1 MPTSRSSSK
10 APSTPALEDQER
22 GPHWRTLLLP
32 DAPAAAVR
40 VGGAALHPSDDP
52 VAGAFVE
59 RDGETWYHIAH
70 VDKMRPFFMS
80 LVSSSDHWTFVSSTG
95 ALTAGR
101 RSPDF
106 GLFPYVTV
114 DKIHDARNTTGG
126 VTLLRVAQ
134 GASGDGQP
142 TWALWEPFSDRYAGL
157 YRTRRSLYKSL
168 HGDRLCFEEVN
179 DDLGL
184 TVATTWATSERYGFV
199 RRTVLTHHGDAPV
212 RVQVLDGLRNLM
224 PYGVSRPMQSERSVL
239 ADAYK
244 RNELDPASGLGM
256 ITLSAQPVDRAE
268 PSESLMATTVWQAG
282 LAPDLHLLST
292 RQLDAFRAG
301 QALRPER
308 DVRAERGAYFVHAT
322 LDLAPGDA
330 QRWMLVADIEQD
342 AADAVALIDQL
353 SDPAALQQAVLNDV
367 EAGTARLREF
377 VAAADGLQASADRMI
392 ATRQFSNTL
401 FNIMRGGVFDEGYR
415 IYRVDLI
422 AHVRT
427 HHRPLADHAFLA
439 ALPDAITVQ
448 DLRALL
454 DKQQDLDP
462 DLERLCRQYLP
473 LSFSR
478 RHGDPSRPW
487 NFFSIDLR
495 AEDGTVKRG
504 FQGNWRDLFQN
515 WEALG
520 RSFPA
525 FGEGMVATFLNAS
538 TADGYNPYRISHN
551 GIDWEVIEPDD
562 EWSYIGYWGDHQLVY
577 LLHLLELV
585 HEHEPEQLTARLNER
600 LFTYAN
606 VPYRICSYA
615 ELLADPRDTIDYD
628 HDEHDRIEAR
638 VAAVGADGKLLYTGD
653 AIARATLAEKLLVP
667 LLAKLSNFV
676 AGGGIWMNTQ
686 RPEWNDANNALVG
699 YGISMVTLHE
709 LRRYL
714 DLIQAIFADAD
725 GPVTL
730 AEEVADFTDAVAAAF
745 AGFDAE
751 APLTDATRKALLDQ
765 LGLAGEAYRSRL
777 YTNGLSGAT
786 RTAEP
791 AALLS
796 FFDDVR
802 ETVDATLRDARRE
815 EDGLANAYNLLVIP
829 SDGIDADG
837 VGVKTLYPMLEGQ
850 VAALGAGV
858 LDPEALLGVIE
869 AMRTSDLYRPDQHTY
884 RLYPDRD
891 LPGFLAKNNVP
902 NAAVAASPLLQQL
915 LADGDTRFVVR
926 DVRGGVHFNGT
937 FRNRANAADALDVLA
952 ADYPDAVAAERDAL
966 IDLFDTHFDHPAYT
980 GRSGTFFGYEGL
992 GSIYWHMVSKL
1003 VVAAQRTFL
1012 RAHESGADAE
1022 TLRKLAEGYHDLR
1035 GGLGLNKSP
1044 LEYGAFPTDP
1054 YSHSPGTGGAK
1065 QPGMTGMVKEDLIWR
1080 WGELGV
1086 FVEHGRLHF
1095 EPQLLRP
1102 DEFFDAPATFAYV
1115 DLDNTPQTLDVPAG
1129 AMAFTYAQVP
1139 VLYRRASTPRIEL
1152 VRSETESQAFEGS
1165 ALPADVSADVFDRT
1179 GTIARIVVDVVL

>member
-1 MPTSRSSSK
+1 M
-10 APSTPALEDQER
+10 
-22 GPHWRTLLLP
+22 
-32 DAPAAAVR
+32 
-40 VGGAALHPSDDP
+40 
-52 VAGAFVE
+52 
-59 RDGETWYHIAH
+59 
-70 VDKMRPFFMS
+70 
-80 LVSSSDHWTFVSSTG
+80 
-95 ALTAGR
+95 
-101 RSPDF
+101 
-106 GLFPYVTV
+106 
-114 DKIHDARNTTGG
+114 
-126 VTLLRVAQ
+126 
-134 GASGDGQP
+134 
-142 TWALWEPFSDRYAGL
+142 
-157 YRTRRSLYKSL
+157 
-168 HGDRLCFEEVN
+168 
-179 DDLGL
+179 
-184 TVATTWATSERYGFV
+184 
-199 RRTVLTHHGDAPV
+199 
-212 RVQVLDGLRNLM
+212 
-224 PYGVSRPMQSERSVL
+224 
-239 ADAYK
+239 
-244 RNELDPASGLGM
+244 
-256 ITLSAQPVDRAE
+256 
-268 PSESLMATTVWQAG
+268 
-282 LAPDLHLLST
+282 
-292 RQLDAFRAG
+292 
-301 QALRPER
+301 
-308 DVRAERGAYFVHAT
+308 
-322 LDLAPGDA
+322 
-330 QRWMLVADIEQD
+330 
-342 AADAVALIDQL
+342 
-353 SDPAALQQAVLNDV
+353 

-585 HEHEPEQLTARLNER
+585 HEHEPERLTARLNER

-714 DLIQAIFADAD
+714 DLTQAIFADAD

-745 AGFDAE
+745 AGFDVE

-765 LGLAGEAYRSRL
+765 LG
-777 YTNGLSGAT
+777 
-786 RTAEP
+786 
-791 AALLS
+791 
-796 FFDDVR
+796 
-802 ETVDATLRDARRE
+802 
-815 EDGLANAYNLLVIP
+815 
-829 SDGIDADG
+829 
-837 VGVKTLYPMLEGQ
+837 
-850 VAALGAGV
+850 
-858 LDPEALLGVIE
+858 
-869 AMRTSDLYRPDQHTY
+869 
-884 RLYPDRD
+884 
-891 LPGFLAKNNVP
+891 
-902 NAAVAASPLLQQL
+902 
-915 LADGDTRFVVR
+915 
-926 DVRGGVHFNGT
+926 
-937 FRNRANAADALDVLA
+937 
-952 ADYPDAVAAERDAL
+952 
-966 IDLFDTHFDHPAYT
+966 
-980 GRSGTFFGYEGL
+980 
-992 GSIYWHMVSKL
+992 
-1003 VVAAQRTFL
+1003 
-1012 RAHESGADAE
+1012 
-1022 TLRKLAEGYHDLR
+1022 
-1035 GGLGLNKSP
+1035 
-1044 LEYGAFPTDP
+1044 
-1054 YSHSPGTGGAK
+1054 
-1065 QPGMTGMVKEDLIWR
+1065 
-1080 WGELGV
+1080 
-1086 FVEHGRLHF
+1086 
-1095 EPQLLRP
+1095 
-1102 DEFFDAPATFAYV
+1102 
-1115 DLDNTPQTLDVPAG
+1115 
-1129 AMAFTYAQVP
+1129 
-1139 VLYRRASTPRIEL
+1139 
-1152 VRSETESQAFEGS
+1152 
-1165 ALPADVSADVFDRT
+1165 
-1179 GTIARIVVDVVL
+1179 